1 MPKGGF
7 IFLFSAEL
15 YSLTLGFN
23 LLYNIYLVQGDPTYL
38 LGLSV
43 NQTIAPYPFWGAH
56 GPPRYPFCLGGP
68 FLYNRLM
75 DIVEDLFPV
84 RRDIDDHID
93 DYDSI
98 GID

>member
-1 MPKGGF
+1 
-7 IFLFSAEL
+7 
-15 YSLTLGFN
+15 
-23 LLYNIYLVQGDPTYL
+23 
-38 LGLSV
+38 
-43 NQTIAPYPFWGAH
+43 
-56 GPPRYPFCLGGP
+56 
-68 FLYNRLM
+68 M